1 MSGLSVRTAGAAAMG
16 GTGGGGKDPVAI
28 SARRSLGGTGYAE
41 FGTAIGLSGPA
52 SYTATC
58 VYIL

>member
-1 MSGLSVRTAGAAAMG
+1 MG